1 MKREY
6 TLYLKDM
13 LENIEKA
20 NYFIENL
27 TYEDFKAD
35 ERTNFA
41 VIRCLEIV
49 GEASK
54 SIPKEIKSKYNDIPW
69 KDIAG
74 LRDKIVHG
82 YSEINLF
89 RVWLVVK
96 EEFPILKEEIENIMK
111 DLGIY

>member
-13 LENIEKA
+13 LENIEKV

-96 EEFPILKEEIENIMK
+96 EDFPILKEEIENIMK

>member
-1 MKREY
+1 LKREY

>member
-1 MKREY
+1 
-6 TLYLKDM
+6 M

-54 SIPKEIKSKYNDIPW
+54 SIPKEIKSKYNDIPC

-96 EEFPILKEEIENIMK
+96 EDFPILKEEIENIMK

>member
-1 MKREY
+1 
-6 TLYLKDM
+6 M

-27 TYEDFKAD
+27 TYEYFKAD

-54 SIPKEIKSKYNDIPW
+54 SIPKNP
-69 KDIAG
+69 
-74 LRDKIVHG
+74 
-82 YSEINLF
+82 F
-89 RVWLVVK
+89 
-96 EEFPILKEEIENIMK
+96 LKK
-111 DLGIY
+111 

>member
-96 EEFPILKEEIENIMK
+96 EDFPILKEEIENIMK

>member
-1 MKREY
+1 MKRDY

-111 DLGIY
+111 DLGID

>member
-1 MKREY
+1 LKREY

-13 LENIEKA
+13 LENIEKV

-96 EEFPILKEEIENIMK
+96 EDFPILKEEIENIMK

>member
-1 MKREY
+1 
-6 TLYLKDM
+6 M

-54 SIPKEIKSKYNDIPW
+54 SIPKEIKSNYNDIPW
-69 KDIAG
+69 EDIAG

>member
-1 MKREY
+1 LKREY

-13 LENIEKA
+13 LENIEKV

-54 SIPKEIKSKYNDIPW
+54 SIPKEIKSKSLKN
-69 KDIAG
+69 
-74 LRDKIVHG
+74 L
-82 YSEINLF
+82 EIL
-89 RVWLVVK
+89 
-96 EEFPILKEEIENIMK
+96 
-111 DLGIY
+111 